1 MKITIDTTAKTISI
15 SEEINLSELVETL
28 KNLLPADTWK
38 EYKLITEKEIN
49 WYPYVPSY
57 PNYIYTNPT
66 YCGSTGGITT
76 NTVTAGP
83 IIDTTTTF
91 GKPENV
97 TYTSK

>member
-15 SEEINLSELVETL
+15 SEEINLSELVETS
-28 KNLLPADTWK
+28 KNLLQADTWK

-66 YCGSTGGITT
+66 YWGGTGGI
-76 NTVTAGP
+76 NVTAGP

-91 GKPENV
+91 GKPDNV